1 MSQERIKTLLDK
13 INLLFNVFMKDGLE
27 KVSSLEK
34 ELLKEQILKL
44 LQELDGLEVGKP
56 LDLTQGKVQDEAQ
69 EQVVKTIMPEK
80 STSKEPDRAEVESV
94 AEVSDEAL
102 PELEVAVEELAPKN
116 EEQAMMV
123 KEELLKPEKKDARVF
138 SDNKPTRSLKEIID
152 LNKSFI
158 LKGELFDNNNE
169 AYNTFITSLNALQ
182 SEEESIKFVEATAKS
197 LSWDT
202 EEKAYELLIRAV
214 EKRFL
219 PLLQQ

>member
-13 INLLFNVFMKDGLE
+13 INLLFNVFMKDGLD
-27 KVSSLEK
+27 KVSNLEK
-34 ELLKEQILKL
+34 ELLKEQIQKL
-44 LQELDGLEVGKP
+44 LQQLD
-56 LDLTQGKVQDEAQ
+56 DLKVPEGAQGQVPDGAQ
-69 EQVVKTIMPEK
+69 EQALE
-80 STSKEPDRAEVESV
+80 EAENAEVESV
-94 AEVSDEAL
+94 AEVIDESL
-102 PELEVAVEELAPKN
+102 PEVEIAVEELAPKN
-116 EEQAMMV
+116 EEQAMVV
-123 KEELLKPEKKDARVF
+123 KEDLAKPEKKDARVF

-202 EEKAYELLIRAV
+202 EEKAYELLLRAV